1 MFQNG
6 LDKKDAIFVIV
17 PLYISSQ
24 THTQKKNT
32 DSPDMESIA
41 LI

>member
-17 PLYISSQ
+17 TTLIILVNNQ
-24 THTQKKNT
+24 VFIVVT
-32 DSPDMESIA
+32 DEFTVSK
-41 LI
+41 